1 MSFSGYPLFN
11 RPVHPGISLIKT
23 PLVFRNEYTER
34 MSHRP
39 VVLVHGWNSHPGV
52 WNRLVPRLE
61 EQGFPVW
68 NFAHDK
74 CVNLAPDEIAY
85 LLQDYIRDRRAAT
98 DYRGE
103 IDLVC
108 HSMGGSIA
116 RYLIE
121 VIDGRERTEH
131 VRQLIGLG
139 PPNNGSALAEIFF
152 DPEMGPGVIKRLTG
166 SFVPPGFKPDEDR
179 IVREFRFGSRTIS
192 RLQQAGTRDDIAYR
206 MILSGNRQL
215 RPEFFPPFEGR
226 TWEYDPEEGWRKT
239 CDGDGIVPHRDSWL
253 PGAERR
259 DPAGRSHAFAVAP
272 GSLLP
277 HLLATERGGHCP
289 GGKVPQPCRRP
300 QHRGV
305 ESGSG
310 TPAGYPGVSSPCLPT
325 PFLNL
330 STFSIYA
337 KDPAG
342 RRSFPTG
349 RGVWYSWRFGL
360 PDSVIPGDS

>member
-1 MSFSGYPLFN
+1 
-11 RPVHPGISLIKT
+11 
-23 PLVFRNEYTER
+23 

-61 EQGFPVW
+61 ELGFPIW

-85 LLQDYIRDRRAAT
+85 LLQDYIGDRRAAT
-98 DYRGE
+98 GYEGE

-108 HSMGGSIA
+108 HSMGGCIA

-121 VIDGRERTEH
+121 VIDGQERSER
-131 VRQLIGLG
+131 VRQLVGLG

-152 DPEMGPGVIKRLTG
+152 DPDMGPGVIEQLTG

-192 RLQQAGTRDDIAYR
+192 HLQQAGTRDDIAYR

-253 PGAERR
+253 PGAEHVIL
-259 DPAGRSHAFAVAP
+259 PAGAMPSQSPPDHYCHIYLPRNAEVIALVVKFL
-272 GSLLP
+272 SLADG
-277 HLLATERGGHCP
+277 HSTE
-289 GGKVPQPCRRP
+289 V
-300 QHRGV
+300 
-305 ESGSG
+305 
-310 TPAGYPGVSSPCLPT
+310 
-325 PFLNL
+325 
-330 STFSIYA
+330 
-337 KDPAG
+337 
-342 RRSFPTG
+342 
-349 RGVWYSWRFGL
+349 
-360 PDSVIPGDS
+360 